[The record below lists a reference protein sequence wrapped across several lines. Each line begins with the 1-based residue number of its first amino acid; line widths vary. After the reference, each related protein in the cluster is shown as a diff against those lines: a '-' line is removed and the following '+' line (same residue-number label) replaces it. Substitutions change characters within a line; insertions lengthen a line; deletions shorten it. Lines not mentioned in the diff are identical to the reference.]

1 MQEIGR
7 IAKMLSSYVESENSD
22 KTLQE
27 YIDVIL
33 YEKNKIAVNDAA
45 KSDLEEIREYVDRLK
60 KLKSRGIN

>member
-1 MQEIGR
+1 MI
-7 IAKMLSSYVESENSD
+7 STYVESESND

-33 YEKNKIAVNDAA
+33 YEKNKIAINDAA
-45 KSDLEEIREYVDRLK
+45 KSDLEEIREYVDKLK